1 MMNNLKYKVI
11 VIGGGHAGCEAA
23 LASARMGESTLLVTG
38 NIDMIGAMSCNP
50 AIGGLG
56 KGHLVKEIDALGG
69 EMAKNIDETG
79 IQFRRLNTR
88 KGQAVRGTRA
98 QADKYA
104 YKQRMRYQLECQK
117 NLHIKQG
124 IVKKII
130 VQSGVALGVEL
141 TSGDCFFS
149 EATVVTTGTFLKGLC
164 HVGLKNFQGG
174 RAGDVVSNEL
184 SDSLKNDCGLE
195 LMRLKTGTVPRLD
208 AKTIDFKNLE
218 EQKGDSPLPRFSFE
232 NMPGKLRQVSCFITY
247 TNDKTHEIIR
257 RDFDKSPIFQGVI
270 TGVGPRY
277 CPSIEDKIA
286 RFPDRDRHQIFLE
299 PEGLFTNEIYPNGI
313 STSLPLETQ
322 IEFIRTIAGCE
333 NAEIMRPGYAV
344 EYDAANPVQLK
355 NTLETKTIEN
365 LYLAGQINGTTGYEE
380 AAAQGFMASV
390 NAVLKIRHEA
400 PFVLG
405 RDQAYIGVMI
415 DDLITKGVGGEPY
428 RMFTSRAE
436 YRLVLREDNADLRL
450 TDYGY
455 RLGLISDERHQ
466 SFSDKRSH
474 LQSMKEV
481 SLKKKITDKSSPS
494 FSFVETHLNKPIQS
508 EISLSQLLKWPEV
521 SEDFLAL
528 VWDSFDLNIP
538 YSYDLGSAFLSDLKY
553 EGYIKRY
560 AREITKMQNYDK
572 IKIPSSLSFSDLPS
586 LSSEVKEK
594 LYRHNPET
602 LGQALRIPGI
612 TPAAISHLEI
622 YISSLKSNSSS

>member
-1 MMNNLKYKVI
+1 MSSQNYNII
-11 VIGGGHAGCEAA
+11 VVGGGHAGCEAA
-23 LASARMGESTLLVTG
+23 LAAARLGHRTLLVTG

-88 KGQAVRGTRA
+88 KGPAVRGTRA
-98 QADKYA
+98 QADKYL
-104 YKQRMRYQLECQK
+104 YKQRMRHTLECQK

-130 VQSGVALGVEL
+130 INQTRSEGVEMM
-141 TSGDCFFS
+141 SGDRFFS
-149 EATVVTTGTFLKGLC
+149 QAVIVTTGTFLKGVC

-174 RAGDVVSNEL
+174 RAGDVVSNDL
-184 SDSLKNDCGLE
+184 SDCLSQDCGLE

-208 AKTIDFKNLE
+208 GKTLNLTNLE
-218 EQKGDSPLPRFSFE
+218 EQKGDDPLPLFSFE
-232 NMPGKLRQVSCFITY
+232 KTFQRQKQIRCFITY
-247 TNDKTHEIIR
+247 TNSETHDIIR
-257 RDFDKSPIFQGVI
+257 ADFDKSPIFQGVI
-270 TGVGPRY
+270 KGTGPRY
-277 CPSIEDKIA
+277 CPSVEDKIA

-299 PEGLFTNEIYPNGI
+299 PEGLMTNEFYPNGI

-322 IEFIRTIAGCE
+322 IRFIRTIPGCE
-333 NAEIMRPGYAV
+333 NAEITRPGYAV

-380 AAAQGFMASV
+380 AAAQGLMASI
-390 NAVLKIRHEA
+390 NAVRKIESKD
-400 PFVLG
+400 PFVLR

-436 YRLVLREDNADLRL
+436 YRLHLREDNADVRL
-450 TDYGY
+450 TPLGHD
-455 RLGLISDERHQ
+455 LGLVDENRFQNFENKKNVLESVRQRSEKIFLQNQKNEISN
-466 SFSDKRSH
+466 
-474 LQSMKEV
+474 LV
-481 SLKKKITDKSSPS
+481 A
-494 FSFVETHLNKPIQS
+494 THLERDLNS
-508 EISLSQLLKWPEV
+508 EISLQQLLKWPEV
-521 SEDFLAL
+521 DEILLEKLWPSLNLDAPY
-528 VWDSFDLNIP
+528 SFDLA
-538 YSYDLGSAFLSDLKY
+538 SACLSELKY

-560 AREITKMQNYDK
+560 RREISKISSYDS
-572 IKIPSSLSFSDLPS
+572 ISIPNNFDYNKLPS

-594 LYRHNPET
+594 LSRHLPEN

-612 TPAAISHLEI
+612 TPAALSHLEI
-622 YISSLKSNSSS
+622 YLSRSNKS